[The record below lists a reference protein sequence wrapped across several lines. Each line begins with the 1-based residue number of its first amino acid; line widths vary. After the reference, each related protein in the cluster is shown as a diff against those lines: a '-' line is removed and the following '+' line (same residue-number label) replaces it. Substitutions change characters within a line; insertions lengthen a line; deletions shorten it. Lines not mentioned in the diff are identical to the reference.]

1 MRNES
6 LDFHLLENALQ
17 DTIMIVDFRQ
27 DRNLWQKLDRNYG
40 YHSSQIKNSSLI
52 KYFNRFVI
60 RSIFQREICNSMVMN
75 SLMKRR
81 PKDGSRK
88 IRGER
93 TLAFLEHVTLC
104 KLLQT
109 IANHCKPLQAT
120 ASHCKS
126 LQAMV
131 RRIVILAEQ
140 YQTVLSLSLFPFFL
154 FFFLS
159 LYMTMR
165 DCPHGI
171 YPRYYNGF
179 ELRAHIEISEY
190 AAMYR

>member
-40 YHSSQIKNSSLI
+40 YHSSQVKNSSLI

-60 RSIFQREICNSMVMN
+60 RSIFQREICNSMVVN

-93 TLAFLEHVTLC
+93 L
-104 KLLQT
+104 
-109 IANHCKPLQAT
+109 
-120 ASHCKS
+120 
-126 LQAMV
+126 
-131 RRIVILAEQ
+131 
-140 YQTVLSLSLFPFFL
+140 
-154 FFFLS
+154 
-159 LYMTMR
+159 
-165 DCPHGI
+165 
-171 YPRYYNGF
+171 
-179 ELRAHIEISEY
+179 
-190 AAMYR
+190 

>member
-40 YHSSQIKNSSLI
+40 YHSSQVKNSSLI

-60 RSIFQREICNSMVMN
+60 RSIFQREICNSMVVN

-88 IRGER
+88 FAAKDSDVPGTRH
-93 TLAFLEHVTLC
+93 A
-104 KLLQT
+104 LQT
-109 IANHCKPLQAT
+109 TANHCKPLQAT

-154 FFFLS
+154 FFLS
-159 LYMTMR
+159 FSLHDHAR
-165 DCPHGI
+165 LSS
-171 YPRYYNGF
+171 RYIPKV
-179 ELRAHIEISEY
+179 L
-190 AAMYR
+190 

>member
-40 YHSSQIKNSSLI
+40 YHSSQVKNSSLI

-60 RSIFQREICNSMVMN
+60 RSIFQREICNSMVVN

-88 IRGER
+88 FAAKDSDVPGTRH
-93 TLAFLEHVTLC
+93 A
-104 KLLQT
+104 LQT
-109 IANHCKPLQAT
+109 TANHCKPLQAT
-120 ASHCKS
+120 ASHCKP
-126 LQAMV
+126 LQVTASNGAADSYSC
-131 RRIVILAEQ
+131 RAIPNGSF
-140 YQTVLSLSLFPFFL
+140 SLSFSFL
-154 FFFLS
+154 SFFLS
-159 LYMTMR
+159 FSLHDHAR
-165 DCPHGI
+165 LSS
-171 YPRYYNGF
+171 RYIPKV
-179 ELRAHIEISEY
+179 L
-190 AAMYR
+190 